1 MSVYIMVGGKPLPG
15 RFNEVETRMRTI
27 AGVMAQKGS
36 NATRLHQT
44 LLGDGSGRLSLVAEF
59 ESFHE
64 AMSTFEEVRKDPL
77 FLEVSKKILENPAV
91 ADGGANV
98 FRDFYGTVDNLKS
111 VHLRRTYQIS
121 RENLP
126 QMTEIIKEVDAL
138 SPEYKV
144 AAVIPVMAPNMDYLH
159 GVYHFDSLTDAG
171 KIMDE
176 VGMTPKFQELVS
188 RGNEVA
194 TLIQSSI
201 NIKM

>member
-15 RFNEVETRMRTI
+15 RFNEAETRMRTI

-64 AMSTFEEVRKDPL
+64 AMSTFEEVRRST
-77 FLEVSKKILENPAV
+77 FLGSFQKILENPAV

>member
-15 RFNEVETRMRTI
+15 RFKEAETRMRTI

-144 AAVIPVMAPNMDYLH
+144 AAVIPAMAPNMDYLH